1 MFFTQ
6 KLRFQQLSFLTK
18 ITLLFTLSTFC
29 PKLLAAQDAIVIAQK
44 AIIYSDREMKSPIGF
59 VRKGRKISVGEI
71 PRNNAQVYPIVVS
84 GKIAYIRVLDI
95 TTEKESVE
103 SERLVAERFQKA
115 TVEVKKQK
123 LVLSYLRFNSTVSL
137 DQENG
142 GLATNDTV
150 TWNGIS
156 LKGEVL
162 LKNSW
167 DLQVMINYMMAD
179 PGKEKFTATEMGIGA
194 AYRLI
199 DTKKLLLRAEA
210 QLLGIPFS
218 SYEFENDFLKR
229 SYGYTLGAG
238 VAVSYWTSSRW
249 AIEGALGYYRTHLL
263 KFKSPTPYKEISP
276 VFSGARLMIGLNY
289 SL

>member
-1 MFFTQ
+1 MFFNQ

-18 ITLLFTLSTFC
+18 ITLLFTLSAFC
-29 PKLLAAQDAIVIAQK
+29 LNLLAAQDAIVIAQK

-137 DQENG
+137 DQKNG

-179 PGKEKFTATEMGIGA
+179 PGKEKFSATEMGVGA

-238 VAVSYWTSSRW
+238 VAVSYWTSSSW

-263 KFKSPTPYKEISP
+263 KFKSPAPYKEISP

-289 SL
+289 SW